1 MKIGQLSKETKL
13 STYTIRFYEKIG
25 LLQRPSKDQSGHR
38 IYDEN
43 DVELINWIACL
54 KNSGMSLNK
63 IKEYSYAFRFKE
75 NNKLAE
81 LLAIHLV
88 KLKSQSVDIA
98 HYIDVTEEKL
108 KRLKNT

>member
-1 MKIGQLSKETKL
+1 
-13 STYTIRFYEKIG
+13 
-25 LLQRPSKDQSGHR
+25 
-38 IYDEN
+38 
-43 DVELINWIACL
+43 
-54 KNSGMSLNK
+54 MSLNK